1 MAEVGYITSAQA
13 KEAKSKPLK
22 VNIRPFGTQIYAA
35 DYFAEEVRR
44 RLVEMYHEDGLY
56 GRAERTSIGDG
67 RVNGGLSVRTT
78 LDPNLQRMARRA
90 LIDGLVMFD
99 RDKGWRGPLQKIETT
114 GDWGV
119 TLGGIEI
126 PGDLQPGASASCSSR
141 RRRRLSSAC
150 ARPDSL
156 TAAMWPIGK
165 QVEIPFDEM
174 KWAKTNKGSPKAGDG
189 RAVRRR
195 CGVGGPQEPGAA
207 DRRVDADAGA

>member
-13 KEAKSKPLK
+13 KEAKAKPLK

-44 RLVEMYHEDGLY
+44 RLVEMYDEDGLY

-90 LIDGLVMFD
+90 LIDGLVAFD
-99 RDKGWRGPLQKIETT
+99 RDKGWRGALQQIDVA

-119 TLGGIEI
+119 RWAASRCRTICS
-126 PGDLQPGASASCSSR
+126 PGALASSSKRSAPR
-141 RRRRLSSAC
+141 PSSAC
-150 ARPDSL
+150 ARPASPMAASL
-156 TAAMWPIGK
+156 PSARPSR
-165 QVEIPFDEM
+165 
-174 KWAKTNKGSPKAGDG
+174 SPST
-189 RAVRRR
+189 R
-195 CGVGGPQEPGAA
+195 
-207 DRRVDADAGA
+207 